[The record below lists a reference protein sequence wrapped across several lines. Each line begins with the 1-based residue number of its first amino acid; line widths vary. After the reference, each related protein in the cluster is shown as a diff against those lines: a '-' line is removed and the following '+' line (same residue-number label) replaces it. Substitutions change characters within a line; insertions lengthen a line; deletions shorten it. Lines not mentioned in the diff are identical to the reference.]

1 MDKSVSCY
9 NLMSKFYV
17 VVFNK
22 KWLFINFYLL
32 ILIIVIDFE
41 VLNYYKLIKL
51 GFKILFKLISIL
63 EKMKKLKIVF
73 FS

>member
-1 MDKSVSCY
+1 MDESVSCY

-63 EKMKKLKIVF
+63 REDEEIKNCF
-73 FS
+73 F

>member
-63 EKMKKLKIVF
+63 REDEEIKNCF
-73 FS
+73 F

>member
-1 MDKSVSCY
+1 MDESVSCY

-17 VVFNK
+17 VVLNK
-22 KWLFINFYLL
+22 KWLFINVYLL

-51 GFKILFKLISIL
+51 
-63 EKMKKLKIVF
+63 
-73 FS
+73 